1 MNEQEL
7 FESFCDLFDGN
18 RSAVGT
24 EFGGCLRTGAPGG
37 SDVWRVYVGGHLTVG
52 GDKAIGVYPLVY
64 DHITQEWLVK
74 WGCIDWDDGEEE
86 SFTHARNVQNLL
98 QRFGVT
104 GWLERSRS
112 KGWHLWVFAEDWTPA
127 WIMRRG
133 LLMAC
138 KLVDAPTREI
148 NPKAESSDDPLFL
161 GNYVRLPYPGWLS
174 EGMRKVADIRRRSL
188 VSEQGDVYPL
198 ADAVGAA
205 LHRRG
210 IGQLETLAR
219 AYKPPAPVVH
229 REVKEVSD
237 EAVAEALLRCRGLT
251 ELFIQEGPRERG
263 RSEWLF
269 ITGCQLVKDGL
280 HSYDEMVALLT
291 YADAMHGEKFTHRRD
306 AEQRYAE
313 IIDKG
318 LAEL

>member
-7 FESFCDLFDGN
+7 FESFCDLLDGN

-24 EFGGCLRTGAPGG
+24 EEGGCLKTSNWVGFMEQHLRKGGA
-37 SDVWRVYVGGHLTVG
+37 S
-52 GDKAIGVYPLVY
+52 AIGVYPLVY
-64 DHITQEWLVK
+64 DPITHEWLVK
-74 WGCIDWDDGEEE
+74 WGCIDWDEGQLE
-86 SFTHARNVQNLL
+86 SWHHALNTKKFLA
-98 QRFGVT
+98 RFGVT
-104 GWLERSRS
+104 GWIERSRS
-112 KGWHLWVFAEDWTPA
+112 KGYHLWVFAEDWTPA

-148 NPKAESSDDPLFL
+148 NPKSEGSDDPNFL
-161 GNYVRLPYPGWLS
+161 SNYVRCPYPGALAGDFYGSAGRRVALAADGHQLS
-174 EGMRKVADIRRRSL
+174 LEDFVD
-188 VSEQGDVYPL
+188 L
-198 ADAVGAA
+198 ASAS
-205 LHRRG
+205 RG

-219 AYKPPAPVVH
+219 AWKPPAPVVH

>member
-1 MNEQEL
+1 MTDQEL

-24 EFGGCLRTGAPGG
+24 ENGGCL
-37 SDVWRVYVGGHLTVG
+37 HLSFQEGWVHAMERHLRHG
-52 GDKAIGVYPLVY
+52 GDDAIGVYPLRYFPYTAHVGWY
-64 DHITQEWLVK
+64 VK
-74 WGCIDWDDGEEE
+74 WGCVDWDDGDEE
-86 SFTHARNVQNLL
+86 SYAHAFNVQQLL
-98 QRFGVT
+98 KRFGVT

-112 KGWHLWVFAEDWTPA
+112 KGWHLWVFAQDWTPA

-148 NPKAESSDDPLFL
+148 NPKAEGSDDPTFL
-161 GNYVRLPYPGWLS
+161 GNYIRLVYPGWL
-174 EGMRKVADIRRRSL
+174 GGPDRL
-188 VSEQGDVYPL
+188 VSFERRVVVDDEGCEMSLWDFMRYAPHQ
-198 ADAVGAA
+198 
-205 LHRRG
+205 RG
-210 IGQLETLAR
+210 IGRLQALAE
-219 AYKPPAPVVH
+219 AYKPPAPIIQH
-229 REVKEVSD
+229 EVRQID
-237 EAVAEALLRCRGLT
+237 DTAVQAALGRCRGLT
-251 ELFIQEGPRERG
+251 DLFITEGPRSRG

-269 ITGCQLVKDGL
+269 ILGQQLVKDGL

-318 LAEL
+318 LSEL